1 MRGTRYEPI
10 DPFSI
15 LYQPERDPKRE
26 HQNIITL
33 YCTYID
39 IQKFNTKYLVM
50 YKVQMHTGAISKL
63 EYGSCVC
70 TGDNQLA
77 DARGLSSRTDAQT
90 IL

>member
-1 MRGTRYEPI
+1 MLNKLIGTLAETRVVLGRIHTFVRGPWGI
-10 DPFSI
+10 NMS
-15 LYQPERDPKRE
+15 
-26 HQNIITL
+26 

-39 IQKFNTKYLVM
+39 IQKFNIKYLVM
-50 YKVQMHTGAISKL
+50 YKVQMHTGVISKL

-70 TGDNQLA
+70 TGDNPLA

>member
-1 MRGTRYEPI
+1 MKLHCINETFCTFHLGFVKQI
-10 DPFSI
+10 
-15 LYQPERDPKRE
+15 
-26 HQNIITL
+26 

-70 TGDNQLA
+70 MGNNPLA
-77 DARGLSSRTDAQT
+77 DAHGLSSRIDAQT
-90 IL
+90 IR

>member
-1 MRGTRYEPI
+1 MHLKKGGYSDNFYLFTPKGLWSY
-10 DPFSI
+10 SI
-15 LYQPERDPKRE
+15 
-26 HQNIITL
+26 NN

-63 EYGSCVC
+63 EYGPSVC
-70 TGDNQLA
+70 TGDNPLA

>member
-1 MRGTRYEPI
+1 MRASVTI
-10 DPFSI
+10 KLTNWI
-15 LYQPERDPKRE
+15 K
-26 HQNIITL
+26 HN

-70 TGDNQLA
+70 TGDNPLA

>member
-1 MRGTRYEPI
+1 MAAIAAAITTCCN
-10 DPFSI
+10 FSI
-15 LYQPERDPKRE
+15 SS
-26 HQNIITL
+26 

-70 TGDNQLA
+70 TGDNPLA

>member
-1 MRGTRYEPI
+1 M
-10 DPFSI
+10 
-15 LYQPERDPKRE
+15 
-26 HQNIITL
+26 

-70 TGDNQLA
+70 TGDNPLA